1 MLIIS
6 QDKQAI
12 INFENMQSISIEN
25 PLEDDD
31 GMFKIIAETDR
42 SIYAL
47 GRYAAEERA
56 KEILTQIVYRYSAVE
71 MYKIADEQTKN
82 AIVQTYS
89 EKGITPYIFEMP
101 K

>member
-42 SIYAL
+42 SIYTL

-56 KEILTQIVYRYSAVE
+56 KEILQDIIRFYGKHYQVVGERGGVANFIHPP
-71 MYKIADEQTKN
+71 K
-82 AIVQTYS
+82 TYYMP
-89 EKGITPYIFEMP
+89 EK
-101 K
+101 